1 MGEKSKYF
9 QRPRRFWQSETHEN
23 SSSYFVNLE
32 KKTLIDLNLPG
43 YRAEVGTHF
52 KVEKDLM
59 S

>member
-1 MGEKSKYF
+1 M
-9 QRPRRFWQSETHEN
+9 
-23 SSSYFVNLE
+23 NLE